1 MTTSYNTAGQPVK
14 VVPNSAYVYAQ
25 SGAYGPTGQLS
36 TLTEAAY
43 SNFSI
48 SLSQTFNNR
57 LEPANITV
65 ATPGGQVQN
74 VTYGFTDANGNNNG
88 NVMSITNNLDG
99 TRSPTYTYDSLNR
112 IKTAGTSAWSQ
123 NFSSGIDR
131 WGNLSQVTATG
142 GAPTLSQTMDTS
154 TNRFKTSCAGGALCY
169 DAAGNMT
176 SDGLYNY
183 AYDAEGPSD
192 LSGGSDVHL
201 RRLGAAG
208 EKIQRHNLLV
218 RRRRPGVVRNGSQR
232 DVFK

>member
-1 MTTSYNTAGQPVK
+1 

-208 EKIQRHNLLV
+208 EEIQRNNLLV

>member
-1 MTTSYNTAGQPVK
+1 MLDNPSNGIITIITITTTKGNGQGKITNRCAGTNC
-14 VVPNSAYVYAQ
+14 VPRQ
-25 SGAYGPTGQLS
+25 
-36 TLTEAAY
+36 E
-43 SNFSI
+43 I
-48 SLSQTFNNR
+48 CDFNNR

-112 IKTAGTSAWSQ
+112 IKTAGTSVWSQ

-131 WGNLSQVTATG
+131 WGNLTQVTATG
-142 GAPTLSQTMDTS
+142 GAPTLSQTVDTS
-154 TNRFKTSCAGGALCY
+154 TNRLKASCVSGGLCY

-183 AYDAEGPSD
+183 AYDAEGHQTSANGVAYSYD
-192 LSGGSDVHL
+192 GLGRRVERGSAES
-201 RRLGAAG
+201 R
-208 EKIQRHNLLV
+208 
-218 RRRRPGVVRNGSQR
+218 S
-232 DVFK
+232 